1 MRLPIDFQPLRQVRE
16 TMGAEMSAWTPRREQ
31 TAELEPFERRVSR
44 QEVDQIVPLD
54 GVGPLVYQGEQILLY
69 IKDTR
74 LDLHTLIH
82 DPENSPRFHIAE
94 CETIEQMRRGN
105 RFERYVMTNRI
116 ESNFKV
122 EATDP
127 NTGTVEELETELYV
141 CKNCLKALDLR
152 NDRSNWPAFSMAAFF
167 RNHETFFSDLPRH
180 TDATAPPG
188 GYTENWEFI
197 SRTYRAQQRWT
208 CEECR
213 VRLDN
218 RENHRLLHCHHKN
231 GVVSDNR
238 PENLQALCVEC
249 HARQPGHGRYP
260 PNDEE
265 RELLGRLREDQGV
278 RL

>member
-1 MRLPIDFQPLRQVRE
+1 MKLPVDFQPLRQVRE

-31 TAELEPFERRVSR
+31 TAELEPFEQRVSR

-141 CKNCLKALDLR
+141 
-152 NDRSNWPAFSMAAFF
+152 
-167 RNHETFFSDLPRH
+167 
-180 TDATAPPG
+180 
-188 GYTENWEFI
+188 
-197 SRTYRAQQRWT
+197 
-208 CEECR
+208 
-213 VRLDN
+213 
-218 RENHRLLHCHHKN
+218 
-231 GVVSDNR
+231 
-238 PENLQALCVEC
+238 
-249 HARQPGHGRYP
+249 
-260 PNDEE
+260 
-265 RELLGRLREDQGV
+265 
-278 RL
+278 